1 MVLNLLMVKFKSRYL
16 LIETLYEGGKL
27 KPFDTGKIALVIK
40 NTVSYYFGDI
50 GVGKLNKNLQ
60 VKYMNNY
67 TNMLIIRVG
76 KENLKML
83 WTAVTLI
90 NNIDEINTRMHVI
103 GVSGSIKKCEQKA
116 KRHLEQWLIEFE
128 KAKQAK
134 ETTLSNDNNNTR
146 NNQSKEDNLIINN

>member
-1 MVLNLLMVKFKSRYL
+1 MVKFKSRYL

-27 KPFDTGKIALVIK
+27 KPFDTGKIAIVLK
-40 NTVSYYFGDI
+40 NTVSYYFGDL

-76 KENLKML
+76 KENLKIL
-83 WTAVTLI
+83 WTAIALI
-90 NNIDEINTRMHVI
+90 NNIEGVNTRMHVI

-116 KRHLEQWLIEFE
+116 KKHLEQWLIEFE
-128 KAKQAK
+128 KAKKAK
-134 ETTLSNDNNNTR
+134 DELVSIDTTNNDNNYQFNHKD
-146 NNQSKEDNLIINN
+146 SLSINS